1 MIIHKQDIQNGVPMY
16 EIITKK
22 FKTITVK
29 FDETLNDND
38 IYRLLSLLEND
49 IDTMQFSRTWV
60 LFSTSKKRYI
70 ICYWILIIPY
80 CIAAQ
85 NDDFKVACPLTNAYF
100 KCHHP

>member
-1 MIIHKQDIQNGVPMY
+1 MVIHKQDIQNGVPMY

-49 IDTMQFSRTWV
+49 IDTMQFRQAWV
-60 LFSTSKKRYI
+60 LFSTPRRDSSF
-70 ICYWILIIPY
+70 
-80 CIAAQ
+80 A
-85 NDDFKVACPLTNAYF
+85 FE
-100 KCHHP
+100 H

>member
-49 IDTMQFSRTWV
+49 INTMQFRQ
-60 LFSTSKKRYI
+60 
-70 ICYWILIIPY
+70 
-80 CIAAQ
+80 A
-85 NDDFKVACPLTNAYF
+85 
-100 KCHHP
+100 